1 MKLVAFKEHFKGT
14 DLIELIVALDME
26 EQIIKNN
33 DERS

>member
-1 MKLVAFKEHFKGT
+1 MQLVALKEHLYGT

-33 DERS
+33 EERS